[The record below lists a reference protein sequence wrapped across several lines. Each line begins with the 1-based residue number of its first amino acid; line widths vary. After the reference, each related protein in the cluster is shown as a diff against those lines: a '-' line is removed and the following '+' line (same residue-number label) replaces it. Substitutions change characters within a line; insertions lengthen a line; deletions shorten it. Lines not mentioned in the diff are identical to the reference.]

1 MGSYLKIIIW
11 EEPLSSLLGYFRIVA
26 PPPPW
31 FMRVP
36 SVRGLGGKGKRVDY
50 GASAW
55 KGRLLPPSLWYAK
68 SLRPRI
74 WL

>member
-11 EEPLSSLLGYFRIVA
+11 GAIQQPFGLFSHCDPTLLG
-26 PPPPW
+26 

-50 GASAW
+50 GASTW

>member
-1 MGSYLKIIIW
+1 MGGATQQPFGLFSHCG
-11 EEPLSSLLGYFRIVA
+11 PTPTLLG
-26 PPPPW
+26 

-50 GASAW
+50 EASAW
-55 KGRLLPPSLWYAK
+55 KGRLLPPSLWYAR